1 MQLKCFLSR
10 CDKGFKRKHMQH
22 LSYQVKLTGVTCT
35 DNASGYSAVVSL
47 LPIVGVHP
55 SLLTPNAEV
64 HEFFNNSTCINRR
77 NMEIWKYALGVFKMS
92 SGMTL
97 LSPRVRLTTVSWRE
111 ILAKWNT
118 TVSLLGFSNVTTSSD
133 NIQQPVSV

>member
-1 MQLKCFLSR
+1 MKYSYSLSSLPLVS
-10 CDKGFKRKHMQH
+10 DGKQMTTLQH

-64 HEFFNNSTCINRR
+64 HVFINNSTCINRH
-77 NMEIWKYALGVFKMS
+77 NMEIWKSTLGVFKTS
-92 SGMTL
+92 NGMTL
-97 LSPRVRLTTVSWRE
+97 LSPRFD
-111 ILAKWNT
+111 
-118 TVSLLGFSNVTTSSD
+118 SLLSAGGQPLPNG
-133 NIQQPVSV
+133 IQLSLF